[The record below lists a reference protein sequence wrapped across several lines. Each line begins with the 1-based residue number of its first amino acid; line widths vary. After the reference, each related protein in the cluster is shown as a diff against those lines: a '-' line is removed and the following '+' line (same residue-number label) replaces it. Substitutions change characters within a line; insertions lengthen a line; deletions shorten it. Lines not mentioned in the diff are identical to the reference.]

1 MPSREATSER
11 NYCISDIG
19 KMVTDYFSTVYPD
32 IQVILNSNE
41 RLSASDTEVDSFLC
55 EV

>member
-1 MPSREATSER
+1 MPIR
-11 NYCISDIG
+11 SDIG
-19 KMVTDYFSTVYPD
+19 KMVADYFSTVYPD
-32 IQVILNSNE
+32 MQVVLNPKE